1 MFGVLLDGPSDVT
14 FDNQVVVNNMSLSQ
28 YTLVKKHKA
37 VYYHVVRKTSEV
49 IILRLGKEDTE
60 TDFSGLPK
68 NIFNEQGFIRVLV

>member
-14 FDNQVVVNNMSLSQ
+14 RDNQVVVNNMSLSQ

-37 VYYHVVRKTSEV
+37 VYYHVVRKTAEV
-49 IILRLGKEDTE
+49 IILRLGKEDIE
-60 TDFSGLPK
+60 TNFSGLPK